1 MSNPVEFVIIM
12 SMRYMNPALMGLA
25 HNWAEENTPNEI
37 PGSHRMRSF
46 HIAPDRGMSIVWFK
60 SQDDLDA
67 AFPMIKQVMNDMA
80 QKFEARADIQKGITS
95 PELEWGIKQGIRC
108 NWLKIELFFRLFTA
122 SKKNQKWCLTT

>member
-12 SMRYMNPALMGLA
+12 SMRYTNPALMGLA

-37 PGSHRMRSF
+37 PGAHRMRSF
-46 HIAPDRGMSIVWFK
+46 HIAPDRGMSILWFK

-67 AFPMIKQVMNDMA
+67 AFPMIKQIMNDMP

-95 PELEWGIKQGIRC
+95 PELGWGD
-108 NWLKIELFFRLFTA
+108 
-122 SKKNQKWCLTT
+122 